1 MISIEDKREIEE
13 RVYDLLLA
21 YRELVELLKKED
33 GIVFSRWYDYYG
45 ISDIEEVESF
55 HIVSGASR
63 AVIFFDDMDYVVKIP
78 FSGAGDCSL
87 CKKEVKLFLLASDC
101 NMEKMFAECDY
112 LGSYNVLDIDNQDY
126 QVEMY
131 IMKKAQVDEFKVE
144 RISEEQE
151 TSFNYDGDWNE
162 SDRNVIKNFEH
173 FYGIELTEELIEW
186 LIYNGINDIH
196 ESNMGFIDGM
206 PVLIDYAGY

>member
-1 MISIEDKREIEE
+1 MISIEDKEEIRE

-33 GIVFSRWYDYYG
+33 GIDFSYWYEYYG

-63 AVIFFDDMDYVVKIP
+63 VVIFFDDIDYVVKIP
-78 FSGAGDCSL
+78 FSGAGNCSL
-87 CKKEVKLFLLASDC
+87 CKKEVEFFLLASDC
-101 NMEKMFAECDY
+101 NIEKMFAECDY
-112 LGSYNVLDIDNQDY
+112 LDSYNVLDIDNQYY
-126 QVEMY
+126 QIEMY

-144 RISEEQE
+144 RISEEQK
-151 TSFNYDGDWNE
+151 TSFSYDGDWNE

-196 ESNMGFIDGM
+196 ESNMGFIGGM